1 MTAVLQFTLELGW
14 MEINIVLNCNDFQKC
29 KELRQ
34 INGLI
39 AISKSINSNIN
50 EFSRVHYIIRIKK
63 TLHASPLV

>member
-1 MTAVLQFTLELGW
+1 MTAVVQFTLELGW

-29 KELRQ
+29 KKLLQ

-39 AISKSINSNIN
+39 EISKSINSNIN

-63 TLHASPLV
+63 TLHAPHVI